1 VAVQARHVDTWVSEG
16 IISQHQAESI
26 CEYEGRVTSSRG
38 TAIEILGYVGASTA
52 VGAAIIMVA
61 DIWSD
66 VGRGSRVALLA
77 VTAIALLIIGVITA
91 SEEEPWVRRF
101 GRVLMMLAIPLIVL
115 AAQVAANTWIASD
128 VAIALGYA
136 VAWLTAAPLY
146 GRWRSS
152 PQQAGL
158 FVATIGLVMSIL
170 VIAVGNGPEA
180 LPGSVV
186 ILVSGI
192 WLALVH
198 SGRIVPR
205 LTGEILGS
213 VTALVGSV
221 MFLVGLDVGLAVALV
236 VAVAVSAG
244 IVAIGAT
251 GSRPVLTI
259 LGIVALSSYIP
270 WLASE
275 ILGPSTGAPFTLAAA
290 VAALALWAT
299 RKTKKK

>member
-52 VGAAIIMVA
+52 VGAAIIVVA

-213 VTALVGSV
+213 VTALVGSM

-244 IVAIGAT
+244 IVVIGAT
-251 GSRPVLTI
+251 RSRPVLTI

-275 ILGPSTGAPFTLAAA
+275 ILGPSIGAPFTLAAA

-299 RKTKKK
+299 RKTRKK

>member
-170 VIAVGNGPEA
+170 VIALGNGPEA

-205 LTGEILGS
+205 LTGELLGS
-213 VTALVGSV
+213 VTALVGSM

-244 IVAIGAT
+244 IVVIGAT
-251 GSRPVLTI
+251 RSRPVLTI

-275 ILGPSTGAPFTLAAA
+275 ILGPSIGAPFTLAAA

-299 RKTKKK
+299 RKTRRK